1 MERRP
6 VASEAQIPEPADRTA
21 ESSSACPTR
30 SPTRAKTRAGLKRH
44 STTREGTSKRGR
56 RRDRSS
62 TAMSSPKDH
71 ARCKNVSRESP
82 PDDEEEAEEW
92 LDDEELDADEAAMLD
107 DDFDTDA
114 LHGHLGLNLQS
125 LHSLLGGASRPFQDK
140 LRQLRAAAHE
150 PAMRLVALQELA
162 DALSVATEDVFMGA
176 FPLDALVRELLWT
189 LGGPEPEGHTLS
201 DMDGDE
207 LAAALAAS
215 GDDGEAQMYACRSLA
230 YMIEALPESS
240 NCMVRRGVVPL
251 LVQKLREITFIDL
264 AEQVQQTL
272 EKLAATHPT
281 VVVREGGM
289 LAAVQYLDFFSIYV
303 QRTALHTV
311 AQCARRVAPG
321 AMTERVVEIAPILA
335 QVLTYSDGRIV
346 ESACRSVCSIT
357 EAFLDDKALVP
368 LLTPWVAPLC
378 ALLARGV
385 GRDTNAL
392 PLLPGPLIADVLQV
406 LARAAHTH
414 TQVAE
419 ALYEHGILDT
429 MYVLLTGALPEQGSV
444 PQPAVLQQ
452 LAHRLPAEIDAALGL
467 LVDLLP
473 PLPCDGLF
481 DARLYGEKAYL
492 QKKRRAERAG
502 CSIGELDDALDDTP
516 ARRLSASAMR
526 QQRET
531 EARAEAQRA
540 WPAFFERY
548 ATLLLPV
555 FLVVYTASVSLEVRK
570 AVLQAML
577 RALWYADLATL
588 APALV
593 QLPLASFYTGILSTH
608 DNPACVEAA
617 LQGIELLLTRQPYQ
631 VHFLRHGTLQQ
642 VQRLAEADT
651 PNFRA
656 KLLWARMCAA
666 PEDAAMARARE
677 TATTLARLA
686 ARLKNGDDTAEALTT
701 LGALLPSLTSFELE
715 CAQLIDTLYDFGTH
729 SDGPVGV
736 ETRRTQLRE
745 RLQPGA
751 EALLT
756 ALHASLTRAE
766 TLVVESAGGS
776 SSVTQQR
783 RVRLV
788 AGGESAE
795 RVPRNYR
802 DMVLS
807 IHAIVAVRTLHD
819 FLQPKVE
826 LLMGTLRASDLSS
839 TLAALTGQADD
850 EAPSSYAS
858 AAQSS
863 KNAWHLAFE
872 LDGEAMPLDATLY
885 QCLHAHSAQ
894 DKEAL
899 PVITYTMVPGQI
911 PAPAPPAKT
920 PPLPRAPGYEVTLPP
935 SLPADAPSAPTLR
948 LMGLLHDLWEDVVP
962 AASFV
967 NTKLTAKLAQQLQ
980 EPLVLASQC
989 LPLWARELPCTH
1001 SFLFPLETRW
1011 KYLQLTSLG
1020 YARLLGQWNKTGAD
1034 ETLAALAQLPR
1045 QKVRIARSTLLASAV
1060 KVLNLYA
1067 NAQTVLEVEYF
1078 DEVGSGL
1085 GPTLEFYALVS
1096 HELQRTE
1103 LGLWRH
1109 DSAAQSEYVQAPALF
1124 PAPASSDAI
1133 ERVRTLFRALGQLIA
1148 KALLDGRIV
1157 DVPFHP
1163 LFWRAVLRR
1172 RVPRTLSTLR
1182 QVDASLAQSLEA
1194 MERMS
1199 ADEVEALH
1207 LEGTLPGTDLVL
1219 PGWRADEPV
1228 TQSRVHEYVQA
1239 IVDMCLADGIA
1250 QQLDAFRDGFDA
1262 VLPLEVLDV
1271 FQSKELATL
1280 FGQSQEDWDLAT
1292 LQRTV
1297 VADHGFT
1304 SESAHFQD
1312 LLGILAAFSL
1322 EERRTFLQW
1331 LTGAP
1336 RLPVGGFAALQP
1348 PLTVVRRQH
1357 EPPLQ
1362 PNDYLPSVMT
1372 CVNYLKLPC
1381 YSDRETMKARLH
1393 TAMYEGLTSFHLS

>member
-1 MERRP
+1 MP
-6 VASEAQIPEPADRTA
+6 
-21 ESSSACPTR
+21 
-30 SPTRAKTRAGLKRH
+30 
-44 STTREGTSKRGR
+44 
-56 RRDRSS
+56 
-62 TAMSSPKDH
+62 SPKDPS
-71 ARCKNVSRESP
+71 RLKNLSRESLH
-82 PDDEEEAEEW
+82 DEEADEW

-107 DDFDTDA
+107 DDLDTDA
-114 LHGHLGLNLQS
+114 LSGPLGLNLRS
-125 LHSLLGGASRPFQDK
+125 LQSLLGGASRPFQDK
-140 LRQLRAAAHE
+140 LRQLRSAAHD
-150 PAMRLVALQELA
+150 PPMRLVALRELA

-189 LGGPEPEGHTLS
+189 LGGPEPEGHAVS
-201 DMDGDE
+201 DADADE
-207 LAAALAAS
+207 LAALAAS
-215 GDDGEAQMYACRSLA
+215 DDDGEAQMYACRSLA

-272 EKLAATHPT
+272 EKLAATHPA

-289 LAAVQYLDFFSIYV
+289 LAAVQFLDFFSIYV

-311 AQCARRVAPG
+311 AQCVRRVTPG
-321 AMTERVVEIAPILA
+321 PMTKRVMEIAPILA

-346 ESACRSVCSIT
+346 ESACRSVCSIA
-357 EAFLDDKALVP
+357 EAFIDDKALVV
-368 LLTPWVAPLC
+368 LLTPWIAPLC

-392 PLLPGPLIADVLQV
+392 PQLPGPLIADVLQA
-406 LARAAHTH
+406 LTRAAHTH
-414 TQVAE
+414 TQLAE

-429 MYVLLTGALPEQGSV
+429 MYVLLTGALPEQGPV

-452 LAHRLPAEIDAALGL
+452 LAHHLPAEMDAALGL

-481 DARLYGEKAYL
+481 DARLYGEKAYN

-502 CSIGELDDALDDTP
+502 CTVGELDDSLDDTP

-555 FLVVYTASVSLEVRK
+555 FLVVYTASVSLTLRK

-588 APALV
+588 APALG

-617 LQGIELLLTRQPYQ
+617 LQGIELLLTRLPYQ
-631 VHFLRHGTLQQ
+631 VHFLRQGTMQQ
-642 VQRLAEADT
+642 VHRLAEADP
-651 PNFRA
+651 PNYRA

-666 PEDAAMARARE
+666 PEDAAMVQARE

-686 ARLKNGDDTAEALTT
+686 AQLKMGDGTAEALET
-701 LGALLPSLTSFELE
+701 LGTLLPSLTSFELE
-715 CAQLIDTLYDFGTH
+715 CAGLVETLYHFGTQ
-729 SDGPVGV
+729 SDGPVSV
-736 ETRRTQLRE
+736 DARRTQLRDL
-745 RLQPGA
+745 LQPGA

-766 TLVVESAGGS
+766 TLAVESAGGS

-788 AGGESAE
+788 ASEESAE
-795 RVPRNYR
+795 RVPRSYR

-819 FLQPKVE
+819 FLQPKLE

-839 TLAALTGQADD
+839 DLTDDAD
-850 EAPSSYAS
+850 EAPSSYAG
-858 AAQSS
+858 AAQSA

-885 QCLHAHSAQ
+885 QCLHAHTTQ
-894 DKEAL
+894 DNQAL
-899 PVITYTMVPGQI
+899 PVITYTMVPG
-911 PAPAPPAKT
+911 PMPPPAPPAQV
-920 PPLPRAPGYEVTLPP
+920 PPLPPAPGYQVGLPP
-935 SLPADAPSAPTLR
+935 SLPADAPYARTLQ
-948 LMGLLHDLWEDVVP
+948 LMGMLHDLWEEALP
-962 AASFV
+962 ADSFV

-989 LPLWARELPCTH
+989 LPPWTKELPRTH

-1011 KYLQLTSLG
+1011 KYLQLTSFG
-1020 YARLLGQWNKTGAD
+1020 YARLLGQWNKVSAD

-1045 QKVRIARSTLLASAV
+1045 QKVRIARSSLLASAV
-1060 KVLNLYA
+1060 KVLDLYA

-1096 HELQRTE
+1096 RELQRTE

-1109 DSAAQSEYVQAPALF
+1109 DSSVQSEYVQAPALF
-1124 PAPASSDAI
+1124 PAPASSDAV
-1133 ERVRTLFRALGQLIA
+1133 ERVRTLFRTLGQLVA

-1182 QVDASLAQSLEA
+1182 QVDAGLAQSLEA
-1194 MERMS
+1194 MQRMS
-1199 ADEVEALH
+1199 ADEIEALN
-1207 LEGTLPGTDLVL
+1207 LDGTLPGMDLVL
-1219 PGWRADEPV
+1219 PGWRPDETV

-1239 IVDMCLADGIA
+1239 VVDMCLADGIA
-1250 QQLDAFRDGFDA
+1250 QQLDAFRGGFDA
-1262 VLPLEVLDV
+1262 VLPLVVLDV
-1271 FQSKELATL
+1271 FQSKELVTL

-1304 SESAHFQD
+1304 SESSHFQD
-1312 LLGILAAFSL
+1312 LLGILATFSL

-1348 PLTVVRRQH
+1348 PFTVVRRQP
-1357 EPPLQ
+1357 EPPLE

>member
-1 MERRP
+1 
-6 VASEAQIPEPADRTA
+6 
-21 ESSSACPTR
+21 
-30 SPTRAKTRAGLKRH
+30 
-44 STTREGTSKRGR
+44 
-56 RRDRSS
+56 
-62 TAMSSPKDH
+62 MSSPKDH
-71 ARCKNVSRESP
+71 ARRKSHSRDSP
-82 PDDEEEAEEW
+82 PDDEEPEEW
-92 LDDEELDADEAAMLD
+92 LDEEELDADEAAMLD
-107 DDFDTDA
+107 DDMDA
-114 LHGHLGLNLQS
+114 EALGGPLSLNLQS
-125 LHSLLGGASRPFQDK
+125 LRSLLGGASRPFQEK
-140 LRQLRAAAHE
+140 LRQLRASAHD
-150 PAMRLVALQELA
+150 PTMRLIALQELA
-162 DALSVATEDVFMGA
+162 DALSVATEDVFMGQ

-201 DMDGDE
+201 DVDGDDE

-215 GDDGEAQMYACRSLA
+215 DDNGEAQMYACRSLA

-240 NCMVRRGVVPL
+240 HCMVRRGVVPL
-251 LVQKLREITFIDL
+251 LVQKLHEITFIDL

-272 EKLAATHPT
+272 EKLAAMHPT

-289 LAAVQYLDFFSIYV
+289 LAAVQFLDFFSIYV

-311 AQCARRVAPG
+311 AQCARRVTPG
-321 AMTERVVEIAPILA
+321 PMTERVMDIAPILA
-335 QVLTYSDGRIV
+335 QVLTHSDGRLV
-346 ESACRSVCSIT
+346 ESACRSVCSIA
-357 EAFLDDKALVP
+357 EAFTDDKALVP
-368 LLTPWVAPLC
+368 LLTPWIAPLC

-385 GRDTNAL
+385 GRTTNTL
-392 PLLPGPLIADVLQV
+392 PLLPGPLIADVLQA
-406 LARAAHTH
+406 LTRAAHTH
-414 TQVAE
+414 TQVAQ

-429 MYVLLTGALPEQGSV
+429 MYVLLTGALPEQGDV

-452 LAHRLPAEIDAALGL
+452 LALRLPAEVDAALNL
-467 LVDLLP
+467 LVDMLP

-481 DARLYGEKAYL
+481 DARLYGEKAYH

-502 CSIGELDDALDDTP
+502 CTIGELDDSLDDTP

-555 FLVVYTASVSLEVRK
+555 FLVVYTASVSLSVRK
-570 AVLQAML
+570 AVLGAML
-577 RALWYADLATL
+577 RALWYADPATL
-588 APALV
+588 APALE
-593 QLPLASFYTGILSTH
+593 QLPLASFYTGILSSQ
-608 DNPACVEAA
+608 DNSACVEAA
-617 LQGIELLLTRQPYQ
+617 LQGIELLLTRLPYQ
-631 VHFLRHGTLQQ
+631 VHFLRQGTLHQ
-642 VQRLAEADT
+642 VQRLAEADA

-656 KLLWARMCAA
+656 KLLWARMCAT
-666 PEDAAMARARE
+666 PEDAAMTEARE
-677 TATTLARLA
+677 TAATLSRLA
-686 ARLKNGDDTAEALTT
+686 SQLEQGHDTVNALTT
-701 LGALLPSLTSFELE
+701 LGAMLPSLTSFELE
-715 CAQLIDTLYDFGTH
+715 CAGLVDMLYRFGTQPL
-729 SDGPVGV
+729 DGSVSV
-736 ETRRTQLRE
+736 EERRTQLRDG
-745 RLQPGA
+745 LQPGA
-751 EALLT
+751 EALLA

-766 TLVVESAGGS
+766 TLPVESAGGS
-776 SSVTQQR
+776 SSITQQKR
-783 RVRLV
+783 IRLV
-788 AGGESAE
+788 AAEESAE
-795 RVPRNYR
+795 RVPRGYR
-802 DMVLS
+802 EMVLS

-819 FLQPKVE
+819 FLHPKLE
-826 LLMGTLRASDLSS
+826 LLMGARRPSDLAS
-839 TLAALTGQADD
+839 TLAALTGQDD
-850 EAPSSYAS
+850 EEEAPSSYAS
-858 AAQSS
+858 AAQSP
-863 KNAWHLAFE
+863 KHAWHLAFE
-872 LDGEAMPLDATLY
+872 LDGQALPLEATLY
-885 QCLHAHSAQ
+885 QCLRVQEGPA
-894 DKEAL
+894 AL
-899 PVITYTMVPGQI
+899 PVITYTIVPGPI
-911 PAPAPPAKT
+911 PAPVPPAKAS
-920 PPLPRAPGYEVTLPP
+920 PLPVAPGYEIALPP
-935 SLPADAPSAPTLR
+935 SLADDAPYARTLQ
-948 LMGLLHDLWEDVVP
+948 LLGTLHDLWEDVVP
-962 AASFV
+962 PASFV

-989 LPLWARELPCTH
+989 LPPWAKEVPRTH

-1020 YARLLGQWNKTGAD
+1020 YARLLGQWNKVSAD

-1060 KVLNLYA
+1060 KVLDLYA

-1096 HELQRTE
+1096 RELQRTE

-1109 DSAAQSEYVQAPALF
+1109 DSSVQSEYVQAPALF
-1124 PAPASSDAI
+1124 PAPVSSDST

-1172 RVPRTLSTLR
+1172 RVPRTLATLR

-1199 ADEVEALH
+1199 ANEIEALD
-1207 LEGTLPGTDLVL
+1207 LDGTLPGTDLAL
-1219 PGWRADEPV
+1219 PGWRSDESV
-1228 TQSRVHEYVQA
+1228 THDRVQEYVQA
-1239 IVDMCLADGIA
+1239 VVDMCLADGIA
-1250 QQLDAFRDGFDA
+1250 TQLDAFREGFDN
-1262 VLPLEVLDV
+1262 VLPLVALDV
-1271 FQSKELATL
+1271 FASKELVTL

-1292 LQRTV
+1292 LQRTI
-1297 VADHGFT
+1297 VADHGFS
-1304 SESAHFQD
+1304 SESTHVQD
-1312 LLGILAAFSL
+1312 LLAILADFSL
-1322 EERRTFLQW
+1322 QERRTFLQW